1 MPQKPSK
8 TLDEHTFENH
18 NTHNTKV
25 KQYVIPQ
32 DPPQFTIIQSHGQ
45 YLPPITQTSQSYLPP
60 SGHDS
65 YSDFSSPVGFKQSIT
80 TAFGAPS
87 TYNRHTQKKRSGNDD
102 GRDLYHA
109 MSLKIAR
116 KDTVRTDSKPRTV
129 MLIKVEEEPTVGQAI
144 ANQLLGNNKYQIQKS
159 IELSITEKTTQG

>member
-8 TLDEHTFENH
+8 TLDEHTFANH

-45 YLPPITQTSQSYLPP
+45 YLPAITQTSQSYLPP

-65 YSDFSSPVGFKQSIT
+65 HSAFSSPAGFKQSIT

-87 TYNRHTQKKRSGNDD
+87 TYNRHQKRSDNDD
-102 GRDLYHA
+102 GRDLYHT
-109 MSLKIAR
+109 MSLKVAR
-116 KDTVRTDSKPRTV
+116 KDTEKTDSRPKAS
-129 MLIKVEEEPTVGQAI
+129 MLIKVDEEQNVGQAI
-144 ANQLLGNNKYQIQKS
+144 ANQLLGDSQYQIQKS
-159 IELSITEKTTQG
+159 IELSITEKTTRG

>member
-8 TLDEHTFENH
+8 TLEEHTFDNH
-18 NTHNTKV
+18 NTHHTKV

-32 DPPQFTIIQSHGQ
+32 DPHPQQYTIIHSQGQ

-65 YSDFSSPVGFKQSIT
+65 HSAFSSPSGFKQSIT

-87 TYNRHTQKKRSGNDD
+87 TYNRQQKRNDD

-116 KDTVRTDSKPRTV
+116 KDSVKAESSPKAS
-129 MLIKVEEEPTVGQAI
+129 MLIKVEDERENVGQAI
-144 ANQLLGNNKYQIQKS
+144 ANQLINDTQYQIQKS
-159 IELSITEKTTQG
+159 VEVSITEKTTKG